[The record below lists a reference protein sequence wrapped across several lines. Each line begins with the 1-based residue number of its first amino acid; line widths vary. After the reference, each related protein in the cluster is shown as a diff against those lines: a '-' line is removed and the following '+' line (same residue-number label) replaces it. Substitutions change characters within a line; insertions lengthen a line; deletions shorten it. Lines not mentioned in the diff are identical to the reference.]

1 VTPSNLSR
9 RVLTDRLAL
18 VEEMLTAIRA
28 LPLETPQR
36 FYADARNRWTA
47 EACLRRA
54 LEALLDIGRHILA
67 KHFTIGTTEYKAIAR
82 QLQEQDVLTQEGAH
96 LLRVMA
102 GYRNRMVHFYHELTE
117 EEIYEICRDDLQ
129 DIERVLAAY
138 RRWIATNTQLNL

>member
-1 VTPSNLSR
+1 MTPSNLSR
-9 RVLTDRLAL
+9 RILTDRLAL
-18 VEEMLTAIRA
+18 VAEMLATIRD
-28 LPLETPQR
+28 LPLETPQL

-54 LEALLDIGRHILA
+54 LEALLDIGRHILV
-67 KHFTIGTTEYKAIAR
+67 KHFAIGTTEYKAIAH
-82 QLQEQDVLTQEGAH
+82 QLQEQNVLIQEEAH

-117 EEIYEICRDDLQ
+117 GEIYEICRDDLQ

-138 RRWIATNTQLNL
+138 RRWIDANAQLNL

>member
-1 VTPSNLSR
+1 MTPSNLSK

-18 VEEMLTAIRA
+18 VEEMLAAIRA
-28 LPLETPQR
+28 LPLEAPQS
-36 FYADARNRWTA
+36 FYADPRNRWTA

-67 KHFTIGTTEYKAIAR
+67 KHFAIGTTEYKAIAH
-82 QLQEQDVLTQEGAH
+82 QLQEQDVLTQEAAH
-96 LLRVMA
+96 LLRIMA

-138 RRWIATNTQLNL
+138 RRWIEANAQLKL